1 MKVVKYGAAVKAVR
15 PEGND
20 VPDPDWFLVH
30 MLKDILAGRRFR
42 AAYDLL
48 LLRAEAGHGV
58 DAAVS
63 FWTEQQRLYPDLVGS
78 AQPTDDRQHFK
89 RRRPRR
95 RKPDS

>member
-1 MKVVKYGAAVKAVR
+1 MKLERQQKR
-15 PEGND
+15 R
-20 VPDPDWFLVH
+20 
-30 MLKDILAGRRFR
+30 LKDILAGRRFR

-48 LLRAEAGHGV
+48 LLRAQAGHGV

-78 AQPTDDRQHFK
+78 AKPADDRQHFK